1 MKQPLAFTAAT
12 LSIGTFIVGA
22 DKIRMPGGYVLD
34 NGPSRAP
41 WLVSGML
48 MSSILPCALRR
59 LVVGVV
65 AFGFADAT
73 CIAGA
78 DTMKFMMP
86 LNKQLLLAE
95 SNAQP
100 RAWKSAKLSLWT
112 KLHHFRTAASCAA
125 LGFVVY
131 KFVAKDD

>member
-1 MKQPLAFTAAT
+1 MACVVNCASQALT
-12 LSIGTFIVGA
+12 L
-22 DKIRMPGGYVLD
+22 LD
-34 NGPSRAP
+34 
-41 WLVSGML
+41 
-48 MSSILPCALRR
+48 C
-59 LVVGVV
+59 V
-65 AFGFADAT
+65 AR
-73 CIAGA
+73 A
-78 DTMKFMMP
+78 DTLKLMMP

-100 RAWKSAKLSLWT
+100 RAWKGAKLALWA